1 MLLDEE
7 LTESMRQHTTSFRAG
22 VGYGGARIGDSIVDF
37 ENQGMDEACT
47 DLPPSPML
55 VEGQRNNNNNNNNN
69 GSPIPDFRDFDAQPS
84 LGVSTDNIGLLIFS
98 GLQQQMG
105 MGAAP
110 GFDNAAGLTAAR
122 QFDSN
127 NSDDGGQGPSTM
139 TVMPLQQQSQ
149 SRFNV
154 RVNPSMQM
162 VSSGG
167 MKRSASREALFQR
180 TDLSVS
186 KFSRGC
192 PLESCSFLERGVS
205 FGGTQDVSPSVSG
218 VKESWDLKITVEER
232 DFSKGYVCGTMY
244 ANGFNC
250 SENSGAGGGE
260 KNPVVT
266 FWEGALIDSYNHF
279 FYTQKWGASKTTDR
293 SHWLKLAPFC
303 KAFNNKT
310 NTTNQQNQSQ
320 NQDPIDLTGQPF
332 IYMRLKEK
340 YFLNEEPGG
349 NLTIAGF
356 YYLCISRATG
366 EVTGYYFDPNSTP
379 YQEVKLQVIYEGE
392 SGFISAGG
400 DLI

>member
-1 MLLDEE
+1 
-7 LTESMRQHTTSFRAG
+7 
-22 VGYGGARIGDSIVDF
+22 
-37 ENQGMDEACT
+37 
-47 DLPPSPML
+47 
-55 VEGQRNNNNNNNNN
+55 
-69 GSPIPDFRDFDAQPS
+69 
-84 LGVSTDNIGLLIFS
+84 
-98 GLQQQMG
+98 
-105 MGAAP
+105 
-110 GFDNAAGLTAAR
+110 
-122 QFDSN
+122 
-127 NSDDGGQGPSTM
+127 
-139 TVMPLQQQSQ
+139 
-149 SRFNV
+149 
-154 RVNPSMQM
+154 M

-186 KFSRGC
+186 KFSRGN

-266 FWEGALIDSYNHF
+266 FWEGELIDNYNHF

-320 NQDPIDLTGQPF
+320 NQDAIDLTGQPF